1 MRSKEF
7 IMTEV
12 RLDTTAIDRSSRR
25 KLRVPF
31 DAAFVP
37 SIIIILLVILSVAS
51 PVFLSSRNLA
61 QILLQISTLGIA
73 AVGATFVIIS
83 GDLDLSIGANVAVSG
98 VITAIAT
105 MNWFGGNWVLGV
117 ALGIG
122 CGVFIG
128 LVNGFLS
135 AILRVPAFIATL
147 GVGVIAG
154 GLALWLTNGLT
165 VSGLPEDFA
174 ALATTNFLGLQT
186 LVWFMLATFL
196 IGGIV
201 LHFTN
206 HGLRTF
212 AVGGNREAAFLS
224 GVPVS
229 RVRITNFAI
238 AGLCAGLAGVLLTAR
253 VQAGQPSISTTLT
266 LYATAAVIL
275 GGTSLLGG
283 EGSMLRTFFG
293 VLLIGVVQNG
303 LDILRVDYALKEVA
317 VGTVFVLAAASE
329 ALRRRR

>member
-1 MRSKEF
+1 MSDLKPS
-7 IMTEV
+7 
-12 RLDTTAIDRSSRR
+12 TAMPSRR
-25 KLRVPF
+25 MPKLTF

-37 SIIIILLVILSVAS
+37 AIIVILLVVLSIAS

-73 AVGATFVIIS
+73 AVGATYVIIS
-83 GDLDLSIGANVAVSG
+83 GDLDLSIGANVALSG

-105 MNWFGGNWVLGV
+105 MRWFDGNWGMGVLFG
-117 ALGIG
+117 LG
-122 CGVFIG
+122 CGVLIG
-128 LVNGFLS
+128 LINGLLS
-135 AILRVPAFIATL
+135 AVLRVPAFIATL
-147 GVGVIAG
+147 GIGVIAG
-154 GLALWLTNGLT
+154 GLALFLTNGLT
-165 VSGLPEDFA
+165 ISGLPEAFA

-186 LVWFMLATFL
+186 LVWFMLATFV
-196 IGGIV
+196 IGGVV

-224 GVPVS
+224 GIPVA
-229 RVRITNFAI
+229 RVRIINFVI
-238 AGLCAGLAGVLLTAR
+238 AGLCAGVAGVLLTAR
-253 VQAGQPSISTTLT
+253 VQAGQPGISTTLT

-283 EGSMLRTFFG
+283 QGSMLRTFFG

-317 VGTVFVLAAASE
+317 VGAVFVLAAASE
-329 ALRRRR
+329 ALRRRK

>member
-1 MRSKEF
+1 
-7 IMTEV
+7 MTEV
-12 RLDTTAIDRSSRR
+12 RMDTSAIDRSSRR

-174 ALATTNFLGLQT
+174 ALATTNFLGLQS

-229 RVRITNFAI
+229 RVRITNFVI

>member
-1 MRSKEF
+1 
-7 IMTEV
+7 
-12 RLDTTAIDRSSRR
+12 
-25 KLRVPF
+25 VPF

-229 RVRITNFAI
+229 RVRITNFVI

>member
-1 MRSKEF
+1 
-7 IMTEV
+7 MTEV
-12 RLDTTAIDRSSRR
+12 RMDASTRDRSPRR

-224 GVPVS
+224 GVAVS
-229 RVRITNFAI
+229 RVRITNFAL

-303 LDILRVDYALKEVA
+303 LDIMRVDYALKEVA

>member
-1 MRSKEF
+1 
-7 IMTEV
+7 MTEV
-12 RLDTTAIDRSSRR
+12 RMDTSAIDRSSRR

>member
-1 MRSKEF
+1 MRNKEF
-7 IMTEV
+7 LMTEV
-12 RLDTTAIDRSSRR
+12 RMDTSAIDRSSRR

-174 ALATTNFLGLQT
+174 ALATTNFLGLQS

-229 RVRITNFAI
+229 RVRITNFVI

>member
-1 MRSKEF
+1 
-7 IMTEV
+7 MTEV
-12 RLDTTAIDRSSRR
+12 RMDTSAIDRSSRR

-174 ALATTNFLGLQT
+174 ALATTNFLGLQS

>member
-1 MRSKEF
+1 
-7 IMTEV
+7 MTEV
-12 RLDTTAIDRSSRR
+12 RMDTSAIVRSSRR

-303 LDILRVDYALKEVA
+303 LDIMRVDYALKEVA

>member
-1 MRSKEF
+1 
-7 IMTEV
+7 MTEV
-12 RLDTTAIDRSSRR
+12 RMDTSAIDRSSRR

-73 AVGATFVIIS
+73 AVGATFIIIS

-117 ALGIG
+117 ALGLT
-122 CGVFIG
+122 CGVSIG

-229 RVRITNFAI
+229 RVRITNFAM

-303 LDILRVDYALKEVA
+303 LDIMRVDYALKEVA

>member
-1 MRSKEF
+1 MRNKEF

-12 RLDTTAIDRSSRR
+12 RMDDSTRDRSPRR

-224 GVPVS
+224 GVAVS
-229 RVRITNFAI
+229 RVRITNFAL

-303 LDILRVDYALKEVA
+303 LDIMRVDYALKEVA

>member
-1 MRSKEF
+1 
-7 IMTEV
+7 MTEV

-224 GVPVS
+224 GIPVS

-266 LYATAAVIL
+266 LYATASVIL

>member
-1 MRSKEF
+1 MSESQSG
-7 IMTEV
+7 
-12 RLDTTAIDRSSRR
+12 AIDQRTRR
-25 KLRVPF
+25 FPKLTF

-37 SIIIILLVILSVAS
+37 AIIVILVIALSILS

-61 QILLQISTLGIA
+61 QVLLQISTLGIA
-73 AVGATFVIIS
+73 AVGATYVIIT
-83 GDLDLSIGANVAVSG
+83 GDLDLSIGANVALSG

-105 MNWFGGNWVLGV
+105 MRWFEGNWVLGV
-117 ALGIG
+117 A
-122 CGVFIG
+122 CGLACGLIIG
-128 LVNGFLS
+128 LVNGLLS
-135 AILRVPAFIATL
+135 AGLRVPAFIATL
-147 GVGVIAG
+147 GIGVIAG
-154 GLALWLTNGLT
+154 GLALFLTNGLT
-165 VSGLPEDFA
+165 VSGLPSEFA
-174 ALATTNFLGLQT
+174 ALATTNIFGLQS

-196 IGGIV
+196 VGGVV

-224 GVPVS
+224 GVPVV
-229 RVRITNFAI
+229 RVRIVNFAI

-253 VQAGQPSISTTLT
+253 VQAGQPGISTTLT

-283 EGSMLRTFFG
+283 QGSMLRTFFG

-303 LDILRVDYALKEVA
+303 LDILRVDFALKEVA

>member
-1 MRSKEF
+1 MSESQ
-7 IMTEV
+7 
-12 RLDTTAIDRSSRR
+12 SSTVDQRTRR
-25 KLRVPF
+25 FPKLTF

-37 SIIIILLVILSVAS
+37 AIIIILVVALSILS

-61 QILLQISTLGIA
+61 QVLLQISTLGIA
-73 AVGATFVIIS
+73 AVGATYVIIT
-83 GDLDLSIGANVAVSG
+83 GDLDLSIGANVALSG
-98 VITAIAT
+98 VLTAIAT
-105 MNWFGGNWVLGV
+105 MHWFEGNWVLGV
-117 ALGIG
+117 AVGLA
-122 CGVFIG
+122 CGVTIG
-128 LVNGFLS
+128 LVNGLLS
-135 AILRVPAFIATL
+135 AGLRVPAFIATL

-165 VSGLPEDFA
+165 VSGLPDEFA
-174 ALATTNFLGLQT
+174 ALATTDILGLQS

-196 IGGIV
+196 IGGVV

-224 GVPVS
+224 GVPVV
-229 RVRITNFAI
+229 RVRIVNFAI

-253 VQAGQPSISTTLT
+253 VQAGQPGISTTLT

-283 EGSMLRTFFG
+283 QGSMLRTFFG

-303 LDILRVDYALKEVA
+303 LDLLRVDFALKEVA
-317 VGTVFVLAAASE
+317 VGAVFVLAAASE

>member
-1 MRSKEF
+1 MRNKEF

-12 RLDTTAIDRSSRR
+12 RMDTSAIDRSSRR

-266 LYATAAVIL
+266 LYATASVIL

-303 LDILRVDYALKEVA
+303 LDIMRVDYALKEVA

>member
-1 MRSKEF
+1 
-7 IMTEV
+7 MTEV

>member
-1 MRSKEF
+1 MSESQSG
-7 IMTEV
+7 
-12 RLDTTAIDRSSRR
+12 AIDQRTRR
-25 KLRVPF
+25 FPKLTF

-37 SIIIILLVILSVAS
+37 AIIVILVIALSILS

-61 QILLQISTLGIA
+61 QVLLQISTLGIA
-73 AVGATFVIIS
+73 AVGATYVIIT
-83 GDLDLSIGANVAVSG
+83 GDLDLSIGANVALSG

-105 MNWFGGNWVLGV
+105 MRWFEGNWVLGV
-117 ALGIG
+117 A
-122 CGVFIG
+122 CGLACGLVIG
-128 LVNGFLS
+128 LVNGLLS
-135 AILRVPAFIATL
+135 AGLRVPAFIATL
-147 GVGVIAG
+147 GIGVIAG
-154 GLALWLTNGLT
+154 GLALFLTNGLT
-165 VSGLPEDFA
+165 VSGLPSEFA
-174 ALATTNFLGLQT
+174 ALATTNIFGLQS

-196 IGGIV
+196 VGGIV

-224 GVPVS
+224 GVPVV
-229 RVRITNFAI
+229 RVRIVNFAI

-253 VQAGQPSISTTLT
+253 VQAGQPGISTTLT

-283 EGSMLRTFFG
+283 QGSMLRTFFG

-303 LDILRVDYALKEVA
+303 LDILRVDFALKEVA

>member
-1 MRSKEF
+1 
-7 IMTEV
+7 MTEV
-12 RLDTTAIDRSSRR
+12 RMDTSKRDHSSRR

-117 ALGIG
+117 ALGLA
-122 CGVFIG
+122 CGVSIG
-128 LVNGFLS
+128 LINGFLS

-229 RVRITNFAI
+229 RVRITNFAM

-303 LDILRVDYALKEVA
+303 LDIMRVDYALKEVA

>member
-1 MRSKEF
+1 
-7 IMTEV
+7 
-12 RLDTTAIDRSSRR
+12 
-25 KLRVPF
+25 
-31 DAAFVP
+31 
-37 SIIIILLVILSVAS
+37 
-51 PVFLSSRNLA
+51 
-61 QILLQISTLGIA
+61 
-73 AVGATFVIIS
+73 
-83 GDLDLSIGANVAVSG
+83 
-98 VITAIAT
+98 

-135 AILRVPAFIATL
+135 AILRVPSFIATL

-224 GVPVS
+224 GIPVS

-266 LYATAAVIL
+266 LYATASVIL

-303 LDILRVDYALKEVA
+303 LDIMRVDYALKEVA

>member
-1 MRSKEF
+1 MRSKAF
-7 IMTEV
+7 TMTEV
-12 RLDTTAIDRSSRR
+12 RMDTSTRDRSPRR

-98 VITAIAT
+98 VITAVAT

-117 ALGIG
+117 ALGLT
-122 CGVFIG
+122 CGVSIG

-174 ALATTNFLGLQT
+174 ALATTNIFGLQT

-212 AVGGNREAAFLS
+212 VVGGNREAAFLS

-266 LYATAAVIL
+266 LYATASVIL

-303 LDILRVDYALKEVA
+303 LDIMRVDYALKEVA

>member
-1 MRSKEF
+1 
-7 IMTEV
+7 MTEV

-224 GVPVS
+224 GIPVS

-266 LYATAAVIL
+266 LYATASVIL

-303 LDILRVDYALKEVA
+303 LDIMRVDYALKEVA

>member
-1 MRSKEF
+1 
-7 IMTEV
+7 MTEV
-12 RLDTTAIDRSSRR
+12 RLDTTGIDRSSRR

-224 GVPVS
+224 GIPVS

-266 LYATAAVIL
+266 LYATASVIL

-303 LDILRVDYALKEVA
+303 LDIMRVDYALKEVA

>member
-1 MRSKEF
+1 
-7 IMTEV
+7 MTET
-12 RLDTTAIDRSSRR
+12 RGTIQLRNEHGRR
-25 KLRVPF
+25 KSRISF
-31 DAAFVP
+31 DSTFVP
-37 SIIIILLVILSVAS
+37 AIIVILFVILSIAS
-51 PVFLSSRNLA
+51 PVFLSSRNLS

-73 AVGATFVIIS
+73 AVGATFVIIT
-83 GDLDLSIGANVAVSG
+83 GDLDLSIGANVALSG
-98 VITAIAT
+98 VITAVAT
-105 MNWFGGNWVLGV
+105 MQWFDGNWILGV
-117 ALGIG
+117 VIG
-122 CGVFIG
+122 LACGVTIG
-128 LVNGFLS
+128 LINGLLS
-135 AILRVPAFIATL
+135 AILRVPAFISTL

-165 VSGLPEDFA
+165 VSGLPAGFA

-186 LVWFMLATFL
+186 LVWFMLATFVV
-196 IGGIV
+196 GGIV

-212 AVGGNREAAFLS
+212 AVGGNREAAFFS
-224 GVPVS
+224 GVPVA
-229 RVRITNFAI
+229 RVRITNFMI

-283 EGSMLRTFFG
+283 QGSMLRSFFG
-293 VLLIGVVQNG
+293 ILLIGVVQNG
-303 LDILRVDYALKEVA
+303 LDIMRVDYALKEVA

-329 ALRRRR
+329 ALRRRG

>member
-1 MRSKEF
+1 MRNKEF

-12 RLDTTAIDRSSRR
+12 RMDTSAIDRSSRR

>member
-1 MRSKEF
+1 MSESQSG
-7 IMTEV
+7 
-12 RLDTTAIDRSSRR
+12 AIDQRTRR
-25 KLRVPF
+25 FPKLTF

-37 SIIIILLVILSVAS
+37 AIIVILVIALSILS

-61 QILLQISTLGIA
+61 QVLLQISTLGIA
-73 AVGATFVIIS
+73 AVGATYVIIT
-83 GDLDLSIGANVAVSG
+83 GDLDLSIGANVALSG

-105 MNWFGGNWVLGV
+105 MRWFEGNWVLGV
-117 ALGIG
+117 A
-122 CGVFIG
+122 CGLACGLIIG
-128 LVNGFLS
+128 LVNGLLS
-135 AILRVPAFIATL
+135 AGLRVPAFIATL
-147 GVGVIAG
+147 GIGVIAG
-154 GLALWLTNGLT
+154 GLALFLTNGLT
-165 VSGLPEDFA
+165 VSGLPSEFA
-174 ALATTNFLGLQT
+174 ALATTNIFGLQS

-196 IGGIV
+196 VGGIV

-224 GVPVS
+224 GVPVV
-229 RVRITNFAI
+229 RVRIVNFAI

-253 VQAGQPSISTTLT
+253 VQAGQPGISTTLT

-283 EGSMLRTFFG
+283 QGSMLRTFFG

-303 LDILRVDYALKEVA
+303 LDILRVDFALKEVA

>member
-1 MRSKEF
+1 MRNKEF
-7 IMTEV
+7 LMTEV
-12 RLDTTAIDRSSRR
+12 RMDTSAIDRSSRR

-229 RVRITNFAI
+229 RVRITNFVI

>member
-1 MRSKEF
+1 MRNKEF
-7 IMTEV
+7 LMTEV
-12 RLDTTAIDRSSRR
+12 RMDTSAIDRSSRR

-174 ALATTNFLGLQT
+174 ALATTNFLGLQS

>member
-1 MRSKEF
+1 
-7 IMTEV
+7 MTEV
-12 RLDTTAIDRSSRR
+12 RMDTSAIDRSSRR

-117 ALGIG
+117 ALGLT
-122 CGVFIG
+122 CGVSIG

-229 RVRITNFAI
+229 RVRITNFAM

-303 LDILRVDYALKEVA
+303 LDIMRVDYALKEVA

>member
-1 MRSKEF
+1 
-7 IMTEV
+7 MTEV

-135 AILRVPAFIATL
+135 AILRVLAFIATL

>member
-1 MRSKEF
+1 
-7 IMTEV
+7 MTEV
-12 RLDTTAIDRSSRR
+12 RMDTSAIDRSSRR

-117 ALGIG
+117 ALGLA
-122 CGVFIG
+122 CGVSIG
-128 LVNGFLS
+128 LINGFLS

-229 RVRITNFAI
+229 RVRITNFAV

-303 LDILRVDYALKEVA
+303 LDIMRVDYALKEVA

>member
-1 MRSKEF
+1 
-7 IMTEV
+7 MTETSTV
-12 RLDTTAIDRSSRR
+12 IATDARARRR
-25 KLRVPF
+25 KPRISF

-37 SIIIILLVILSVAS
+37 AIIIILLVILSVAS

-73 AVGATFVIIS
+73 AVGATLVIIS
-83 GDLDLSIGANVAVSG
+83 GDLDLSIGANVALSG

-105 MNWFGGNWVLGV
+105 MNWFAGNWVLGV
-117 ALGIG
+117 ALGLS

-128 LVNGFLS
+128 LINGVLS

-154 GLALWLTNGLT
+154 GLALWFTNGLT

-196 IGGIV
+196 LGGII

-206 HGLRTF
+206 HGLRTY

-224 GVPVS
+224 GVPVA
-229 RVRITNFAI
+229 RVRITNFAL
-238 AGLCAGLAGVLLTAR
+238 AGFCAGLAGVLLTAR

-283 EGSMLRTFFG
+283 EGSMLRTLFG

-303 LDILRVDYALKEVA
+303 LDIMRVDYALKEVA
-317 VGTVFVLAAASE
+317 VGAVFVLAAASE